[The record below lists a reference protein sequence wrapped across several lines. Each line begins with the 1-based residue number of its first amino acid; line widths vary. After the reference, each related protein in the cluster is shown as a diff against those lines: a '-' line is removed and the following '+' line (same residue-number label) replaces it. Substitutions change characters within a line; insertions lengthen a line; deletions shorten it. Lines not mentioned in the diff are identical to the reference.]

1 MSKLVIVESPAKAKT
16 IEKYLGADYQVL
28 PTIGHI
34 RELPKKNAIDPENNY
49 SMSYIISPGKEDA
62 VKKIKSSAKNC
73 DEIILA
79 TDPDREGEAIAWHV
93 ADILT
98 PKNKAANNK
107 RKISRAVFYEI
118 SKKAVNEAIANPG
131 EIAMDLVLSQETRR
145 ALDRHFG
152 FTLSPL
158 LWRLFPSNN
167 HSAGRVQSPALR
179 MIVEREREI
188 ESFVPEEY
196 WSISAELQS
205 ANKFE
210 AKLSKIGDEPVK
222 KFTFTSQSM
231 VDEKINEIKLASEG
245 KMLAKNIEKKNI
257 KRSPKSPL
265 RTSVLQQQASNKFGF
280 TPKRTMQIAQSLYA
294 REGGGLITYIRTD
307 SIEIDEGKV
316 PSIRDKV
323 IELYGNEYLEKR
335 YFKNKKEAK
344 NTQEAHGAITPVD
357 ISLAPEQTINMLNAE
372 EHKLYTLIWQR
383 TIASQMKDA
392 LFERTTVEFRPS
404 NNEDLAVFTF
414 SDQELIFPG
423 YLKATNEQVT
433 DNKPPDI
440 QENETVEL
448 IDIKTEQH
456 FTDPPPRY
464 NDASMIKT
472 LEEKG
477 IGRPSTYAEILSK
490 LTEREYVLLK
500 QKRYQPS
507 DMGRLVSNFLNTSF
521 SEYVN
526 DEFTSKMEGDLDAIS
541 SGTKTKT
548 EVLDQF
554 WQPLIQ
560 GIDKV
565 SETVTRKDVNPQRPL
580 GQHPESEK
588 PMFARM
594 TKNGP
599 AVQIGDID
607 ADDKLEWASL
617 KEGQSLFAIT
627 LEDACALFEKQ
638 EDNVLGHHP
647 DSGEPII
654 ARVARYGPTIQ
665 LGTKD
670 NGNKPR
676 YIGVLPS
683 ENLEDLT
690 LDRAL
695 EYLSLPKELGKDPE
709 SGESILVTIGP
720 YGPYLKR
727 GSKNFRARKGADPF
741 TMDLDEALASIGN
754 NKGSGAIK
762 TFDDSPVKIVD
773 GRWGPYITNGKKNV
787 SVPKDKTPEDMELNE
802 CLELLDK
809 APAKKRRAKK
819 SKASKN

>member
-1 MSKLVIVESPAKAKT
+1 
-16 IEKYLGADYQVL
+16 
-28 PTIGHI
+28 
-34 RELPKKNAIDPENNY
+34 
-49 SMSYIISPGKEDA
+49 
-62 VKKIKSSAKNC
+62 
-73 DEIILA
+73 
-79 TDPDREGEAIAWHV
+79 
-93 ADILT
+93 
-98 PKNKAANNK
+98 
-107 RKISRAVFYEI
+107 
-118 SKKAVNEAIANPG
+118 
-131 EIAMDLVLSQETRR
+131 
-145 ALDRHFG
+145 
-152 FTLSPL
+152 
-158 LWRLFPSNN
+158 
-167 HSAGRVQSPALR
+167 
-179 MIVEREREI
+179 
-188 ESFVPEEY
+188 
-196 WSISAELQS
+196 
-205 ANKFE
+205 
-210 AKLSKIGDEPVK
+210 
-222 KFTFTSQSM
+222 
-231 VDEKINEIKLASEG
+231 
-245 KMLAKNIEKKNI
+245 
-257 KRSPKSPL
+257 
-265 RTSVLQQQASNKFGF
+265 
-280 TPKRTMQIAQSLYA
+280 
-294 REGGGLITYIRTD
+294 
-307 SIEIDEGKV
+307 
-316 PSIRDKV
+316 
-323 IELYGNEYLEKR
+323 
-335 YFKNKKEAK
+335 
-344 NTQEAHGAITPVD
+344 
-357 ISLAPEQTINMLNAE
+357 MLNTD

-404 NNEDLAVFTF
+404 NDQDLAVFTF
-414 SDQELIFPG
+414 SDQELVFPG

-433 DNKPPDI
+433 DNPPPDI
-440 QENETVEL
+440 QENDTVEL
-448 IDIKTEQH
+448 TGIKTEQH

-464 NDASMIKT
+464 NDASMIKA

-490 LTEREYVLLK
+490 LTEREYVILK

-526 DEFTSKMEGDLDAIS
+526 DEFTSKMEDNLDAIS

-554 WQPLIQ
+554 WQPLIE

-565 SETVTRKDVNPQRPL
+565 SATVTRKDVNPQRPL

-647 DSGEPII
+647 ESGEPII

-727 GSKNFRARKGADPF
+727 GGKNFRARKGADPF
-741 TMDLDEALASIGN
+741 AMDLDEALASIGN

-773 GRWGPYITNGKKNV
+773 GRWGPYITNGKKNA
-787 SVPKDKTPEDMELNE
+787 SVPKDKTPEDMELSE

>member
-16 IEKYLGADYQVL
+16 IEKYLGAGYQVL

-73 DEIILA
+73 DEVILA

-98 PKNKAANNK
+98 PKNKTSNNK
-107 RKISRAVFYEI
+107 KKISRAVFYEI

-196 WSISAELQS
+196 WSISAVLKSTHE
-205 ANKFE
+205 FE

-222 KFTFTSQSM
+222 KFTFKSQSI
-231 VDEKINEIKLASEG
+231 VDEKINGIKLASEG

-344 NTQEAHGAITPVD
+344 NTQEAHGAIAPVD
-357 ISLAPEQTINMLNAE
+357 ISLTPEQTTSMLNTD

-404 NNEDLAVFTF
+404 NNQDLAVFTF

-433 DNKPPDI
+433 DNKPPSI
-440 QENETVEL
+440 QENDTVEL
-448 IDIKTEQH
+448 LDIKTEQH

-507 DMGRLVSNFLNTSF
+507 DMGRLVSNFLNRSF

-554 WQPLIQ
+554 WQPLIN

-580 GQHPESEK
+580 GKHPESEK

-638 EDNVLGHHP
+638 EDNVLGRHP
-647 DSGEPII
+647 ESGEPII

-720 YGPYLKR
+720 YGPYLKK
-727 GSKNFRARKGADPF
+727 GGKNFRARKGADPF

-787 SVPKDKTPEDMELNE
+787 SVPKDKTPEAMELNE
-802 CLELLDK
+802 CVELLDK
-809 APAKKRRAKK
+809 APAKKRRTKK